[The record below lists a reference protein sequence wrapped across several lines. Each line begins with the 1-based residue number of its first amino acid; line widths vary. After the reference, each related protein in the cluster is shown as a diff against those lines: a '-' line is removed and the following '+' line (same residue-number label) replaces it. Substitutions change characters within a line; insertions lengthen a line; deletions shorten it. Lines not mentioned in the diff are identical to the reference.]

1 MSKPRRTFQR
11 GQELA
16 EYALL
21 LPVFLLLVMVI
32 VDMGRATY
40 YYSVVQN
47 AAREGARA
55 GVVLDPDDPLW
66 EEKVEDAARQKAIGL
81 HTDRV
86 AVVSSLVEQD
96 PYLLVKVGI
105 TYQFQPVSFII
116 GRLFGIGPGEYITLG
131 SHSTM
136 RAEW

>member
-1 MSKPRRTFQR
+1 LSKPRRTFQR

-16 EYALL
+16 EYALIFPL
-21 LPVFLLLVMVI
+21 FLLLVLVI

-66 EEKVEDAARQKAIGL
+66 EDKVEDAARQKAVGL
-81 HTDRV
+81 HTDRTTV
-86 AVVSSLVEQD
+86 ESSLTDQD
-96 PYLLVKVGI
+96 PYLLVEVGV

-116 GRLFGIGPGEYITLG
+116 GRLFGIGPDEYITLG